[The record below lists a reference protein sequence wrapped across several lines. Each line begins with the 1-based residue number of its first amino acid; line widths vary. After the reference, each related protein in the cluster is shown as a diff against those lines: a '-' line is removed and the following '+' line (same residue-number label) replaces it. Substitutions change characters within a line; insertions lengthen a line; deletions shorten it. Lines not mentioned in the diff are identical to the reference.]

1 MRNLGQRNS
10 AWQESQVFKR
20 NIIAEKARK
29 GKSSQSVPAATNSNE
44 LKARSD
50 AKLLL

>member
-20 NIIAEKARK
+20 NIIAEKQKKGQKQSALEAARI
-29 GKSSQSVPAATNSNE
+29 QMN
-44 LKARSD
+44 
-50 AKLLL
+50 